1 MTFEEKTL
9 WYKFLSSY
17 PVRFR
22 RQKIIGDYIVD
33 FYCDA
38 AKLIIEIDGSQHYE
52 QDAINYDK
60 KRTEYMESLGLFV
73 TRFFNRDINDNFE
86 NVCLYIDKIVK
97 QRLKE

>member
-73 TRFFNRDINDNFE
+73 TRFLNRDINDNFE

>member
-9 WYKFLSSY
+9 WYKFLSLY

-73 TRFFNRDINDNFE
+73 TRFLNRDINDNFE